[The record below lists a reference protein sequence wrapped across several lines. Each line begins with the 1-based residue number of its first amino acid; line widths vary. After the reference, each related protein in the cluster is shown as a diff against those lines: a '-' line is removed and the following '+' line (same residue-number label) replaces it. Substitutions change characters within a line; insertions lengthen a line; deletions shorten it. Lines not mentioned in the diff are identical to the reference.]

1 MQLLLRKD
9 CEVWVLS
16 GWAKVQ
22 TQFCKSIERGFSGQP
37 KMAFHHP
44 FHHLILSYRSS
55 GRLGGHCEDVSPSF
69 SSIPSLSLGGQN
81 YLQSNQIQWS
91 FSVFIKLTPQLNQIT
106 LLLPMPLSSLA
117 PSGSHLPALPPH
129 WLSLHTVLCQL
140 LLLCSTL
147 TTECPQINPQA
158 SHSFLFPCSVLFK
171 SHDQYHHKQADIHV
185 LKFIYLTAYK
195 LSVFCFFPPCPHTWS
210 IKSSRF
216 SHQNKF

>member
-117 PSGSHLPALPPH
+117 PSGSHSPALPPH
-129 WLSLHTVLCQL
+129 WLFLHTVLCQL
-140 LLLCSTL
+140 LLLCSML

-171 SHDQYHHKQADIHV
+171 SHDQHHHKQADIHV
-185 LKFIYLTAYK
+185 LKFIHLTAYK

>member
-1 MQLLLRKD
+1 MLRKD

-106 LLLPMPLSSLA
+106 SFAHAPVFFSTLRLTLTCSSSPLVV
-117 PSGSHLPALPPH
+117 PPHCPLPATPP
-129 WLSLHTVLCQL
+129 L
-140 LLLCSTL
+140 LNANHRVS
-147 TTECPQINPQA
+147 PN
-158 SHSFLFPCSVLFK
+158 
-171 SHDQYHHKQADIHV
+171 
-185 LKFIYLTAYK
+185 
-195 LSVFCFFPPCPHTWS
+195 
-210 IKSSRF
+210 
-216 SHQNKF
+216 